1 MYESDRLNTTFNFL
15 EFENQKNYQAGM
27 DPMEEI
33 GGSSSS
39 IQDISSEESVLM
51 TELWY

>member
-15 EFENQKNYQAGM
+15 EFENQKNYQTGM
-27 DPMEEI
+27 DPIEEI
-33 GGSSSS
+33 KESSLS
-39 IQDISSEESVLM
+39 IQDISSEEPVLM